1 MNFNNFARDLLSALP
16 MASMGSTQPLTKASS
31 TIRSDFLDSTI
42 YVADLPLTITYQDL
56 AAVFEQQIGSCDV
69 VIKRHLFKN
78 FHFAY
83 VNFKDANLGNYL

>member
-1 MNFNNFARDLLSALP
+1 MSFNNFTRELLSALP
-16 MASMGSTQPLTKASS
+16 IATVGSTQPLAKASS
-31 TIRSDFLDSTI
+31 AIRTEFLDSTI

-56 AAVFEQQIGSCDV
+56 AAVFEQQIGACDI

-83 VNFKDANLGNYL
+83 VNFKDVNLGNFL